1 MEDVIEVERGGEAD
15 EQEQWNPLGA
25 LIWPCCSSSFLTH
38 KHTHTHTHTN
48 TLLWQLYIFCA
59 QKND

>member
-38 KHTHTHTHTN
+38 KHAHTHTHKHPSMA
-48 TLLWQLYIFCA
+48 TLHLCT
-59 QKND
+59 KK